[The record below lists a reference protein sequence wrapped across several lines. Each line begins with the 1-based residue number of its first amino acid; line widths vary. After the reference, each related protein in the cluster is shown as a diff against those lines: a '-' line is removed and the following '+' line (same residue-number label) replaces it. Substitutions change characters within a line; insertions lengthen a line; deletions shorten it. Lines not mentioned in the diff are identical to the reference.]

1 MSGFKTANPTRSPGQ
16 GLFST
21 QEIQRLMRVE
31 FERAQRYKYPIVCMK
46 IGIDR
51 FAQLQ
56 DLYGLES
63 KEEILRSLID
73 LLRSVTRDS
82 DFLAYLLDDRLLA
95 VFPHTPYAGA
105 SVLAQRLLDGARNMH
120 FDSDGRSLRITL
132 SVGIAHNG
140 HPGSLSFETLVQV
153 ADEGLMVADAAGGD
167 RFVETELY
175 QLYERKRQRGEP
187 LPEELRSLTQLV
199 AVPAWIQQQEPADLL
214 APPPE
219 PIPVQEPEPPAPV
232 QAAPQA
238 PQAPAGPPEDPTLRS
253 LSDKLYAL
261 IASEGE
267 NDEGVTQE
275 EKALIFQALQAMIP
289 QPDKTLPDSEYKRQ
303 VEVLERRLSKL
314 QGQLGMTEEELK
326 RVAKMKNI
334 DLGLASIY
342 RSVQG
347 IADDEDQ
354 AELKREMMSS
364 IFEANVQLKKRIASE
379 GD

>member
-1 MSGFKTANPTRSPGQ
+1 MSGFKTANTTRSPGQ

-31 FERAQRYKYPIVCMK
+31 FERAQRYQYPIVCMK

-51 FAQLQ
+51 FLALQ

-63 KEEILRSLID
+63 KEEILRSLIN

-95 VFPHTPYAGA
+95 VFPHTPESGA
-105 SVLAQRLLDGARNMH
+105 TLLAQRMLDGARNMV
-120 FDSDGRSLRITL
+120 FDSDGRSLRVTL
-132 SVGIAHNG
+132 SIGIAHNG
-140 HPGSLSFETLVQV
+140 HPGTLSFETLVQV
-153 ADEGLMVADAAGGD
+153 ADEGLIVADAGGGD

-187 LPEELRSLTQLV
+187 LPEELRTPKQLV
-199 AVPAWIQQQEPADLL
+199 AVPAWIQQQHSSELL
-214 APPPE
+214 
-219 PIPVQEPEPPAPV
+219 QPPAEQAPAEPV
-232 QAAPQA
+232 PPPQA
-238 PQAPAGPPEDPTLRS
+238 PQEPSAQPEDPAVRT

-261 IASEGE
+261 IASDGA
-267 NDEGVTQE
+267 DHSGITSE
-275 EKALIFQALQAMIP
+275 EKLLLFEALQAMMP
-289 QPDKTLPDSEYKRQ
+289 QPDKTLPESEYKRQ
-303 VEVLERRLSKL
+303 VDVLERRLSKL
-314 QGQLGMTEEELK
+314 QSQLGMTEEELK

-334 DLGLASIY
+334 DLGIESIY

-347 IADDEDQ
+347 IADEEDQ

-379 GD
+379 DD